1 MRKITIVD
9 IAKELDISPGTV
21 SRALKGIGR
30 MNYETR
36 NERTIVFKS
45 ETEGS
50 IQLKEDD

>member
-1 MRKITIVD
+1 MLETTNTI
-9 IAKELDISPGTV
+9 KERIESYGLFFLPINIFS
-21 SRALKGIGR
+21 IGR

-36 NERTIVFKS
+36 NEMTIVFKL

>member
-1 MRKITIVD
+1 MRKFAIGD
-9 IAKELDISPGTV
+9 IAKELDISPNTV
-21 SRALKGIGR
+21 SRALNGIRR

-36 NERTIVFKS
+36 NEMTIVFKL